1 MSVEAILKDR
11 QAKLTQ
17 LQNEN
22 ALLERQAQES
32 EDKVVAAAEEMQ
44 VSSEALT
51 FLEEVAN
58 SRRGSMKGRIETVLT
73 EALQLV
79 YGPTRSIE
87 LTYAVKNNRSHLD
100 FELVKE
106 TKAGEVR
113 RVLDG
118 TGTGLG
124 VSDTVSVPLR
134 LLVLLGSKASDRVC
148 LLDECYKHVNIERV
162 PLVVQFLHVLT
173 ERLGMQVILLSH
185 HQQLR
190 GEVDAAF
197 EVKEGDETSEVR
209 RV

>member
-1 MSVEAILKDR
+1 MSVEQKLKDR
-11 QAKLTQ
+11 QDRLTQ
-17 LQNEN
+17 LKNEN
-22 ALLERQAQES
+22 ALLSRQAKEA
-32 EDKVVAAAEEMQ
+32 EDKVLQAAEEMQ
-44 VSSEALT
+44 IASEALT

-58 SRRGSMKGRIETVLT
+58 SRRGSMKGRIESVLT

-79 YGPTRSIE
+79 YGAGRSIE
-87 LTYAVKNNRSHLD
+87 LSYTVKNNRSHLA
-100 FELVKE
+100 FELVKD

-134 LLVLLGSKASDRVC
+134 LLVLLGSKMSDRVC
-148 LLDECYKHVNIERV
+148 VLDECYKHVNPERV
-162 PLVVQFLHVLT
+162 PLVVQFLQVLT

-190 GEVDAAF
+190 GEVEAAY
-197 EVKEGDETSEVR
+197 EVREGADSSEVR